1 MYSKGLIETFQLIML
16 VCFYEFDGVFCF
28 SLI

>member
-16 VCFYEFDGVFCF
+16 FMNLMGVFGY